1 MTKTN
6 QKIENLA
13 NYFLIAMPNMDDTF
27 FSGSVVYICEHNED
41 GAMGVVINKLS
52 PLTMN
57 QLFDAIQQRT
67 PLQYDEQA
75 VLMGGPVQVDRG
87 FLVHTP
93 VGAWE
98 SSVLVSED
106 IAFTTS
112 RDIIEDLAQNIQ
124 NLEAKT
130 LATIGYAGW
139 KKNQLEGELAQNA
152 WLTVKA
158 DQRIMFDL
166 PVAERYNAA
175 LQLLGINPANLVQG
189 AGHA

>member
-41 GAMGVVINKLS
+41 GAMGVVINKPS

-57 QLFDAIQQRT
+57 QLFEAIQQRT

-87 FLVHTP
+87 FLLHTP
-93 VGAWE
+93 VGDWE

-112 RDIIEDLAQNIQ
+112 RDIIEDLAQNTH

-139 KKNQLEGELAQNA
+139 KKNQLEDELAQNA

-175 LQLLGINPANLVQG
+175 LQLLGVNPANLVQG

>member
-41 GAMGVVINKLS
+41 GAMGVVINKPS

-57 QLFDAIQQRT
+57 QLFEAIQQRT

-87 FLVHTP
+87 FLLHTP
-93 VGAWE
+93 VGDWE

-112 RDIIEDLAQNIQ
+112 RDIIEDLAHNTQNT
-124 NLEAKT
+124 EAKT

-139 KKNQLEGELAQNA
+139 KKNQLEDELAKNA

-158 DQRIMFDL
+158 DQHIMFDL